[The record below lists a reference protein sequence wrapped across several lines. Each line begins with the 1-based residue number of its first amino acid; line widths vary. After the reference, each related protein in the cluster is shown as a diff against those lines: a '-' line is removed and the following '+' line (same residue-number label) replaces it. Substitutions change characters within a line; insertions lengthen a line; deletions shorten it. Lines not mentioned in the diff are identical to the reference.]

1 MNKFTEST
9 ENFKIWSSI
18 FTSAMFGTFITIGNA
33 WSELIKSISQLL
45 MPPTKSFLL
54 GNLIFFV
61 LTSISALT
69 TLSFLVALDKKYK
82 RVKKIEK
89 KIEKKTDR
97 QAKRQNSS
105 A

>member
-45 MPPTKSFLL
+45 MPPTKSVVL
-54 GNLIFFV
+54 GNFIFFA

-82 RVKKIEK
+82 REK
-89 KIEKKTDR
+89 KIEKKKDG